1 MSDYLVNGPVN
12 PELITRQLSFC
23 DEKNDSGGISV
34 FIGRVRADK
43 TDSKTVVAI
52 DYSAYADMVNS
63 VAASIKE
70 NIMQEFSDVRALR
83 IFHSTGIVKAGEI
96 SLFVVVEAGHRRQA
110 IDACSKTVE
119 LIKEKLPVWKR
130 ELYDNDSHEW
140 KNR

>member
-12 PELITRQLSFC
+12 PELITRQISFC

-52 DYSAYADMVNS
+52 DYSAYEEMVNS

-70 NIMQEFSDVRALR
+70 DIMLEFSDVRSVKL
-83 IFHSTGIVKAGEI
+83 FHSIGNVKAGEI
-96 SLFVVVEAGHRRQA
+96 SLFVLVEAGHRRQA
-110 IDACSKTVE
+110 IDACSMTVE

-140 KNR
+140 KLQ